1 MGLGDVYV
9 NLKGREG
16 KGIVSPGAKYEQVRQ
31 EIVAG
36 LSQLVDP
43 KTGQKAVSRIF
54 TREEA
59 YGSYDADVIPDLFVT
74 NTEGYR
80 VGWQSSLGV
89 VTPEMFEDNNQV
101 WSGDHCSLDPALVP
115 GILFSNRK
123 LAAGREPGIADV
135 PASILKLL
143 NVPEP
148 EKLDGVPL
156 F

>member
-1 MGLGDVYV
+1 MWLVKPCCQLRLAPESLDKVFV
-9 NLKGREG
+9 LRE
-16 KGIVSPGAKYEQVRQ
+16 
-31 EIVAG
+31 
-36 LSQLVDP
+36 L
-43 KTGQKAVSRIF
+43 
-54 TREEA
+54 
-59 YGSYDADVIPDLFVT
+59 PDLFVT
-74 NTEGYR
+74 NAEAYR

-123 LAAGREPGIADV
+123 LVSGKEPGIADV
-135 PASILKLL
+135 PASILKLID
-143 NVPEP
+143 VPEP